1 MRADQRG
8 RDVLR
13 YALALPVA
21 LLLVL
26 LLTWGLAHL
35 LQADAVPRRA
45 IAQHGKLATADGRA
59 GKGAKTHVRFVGK
72 TVAEKD
78 KPKEIKTPPVVDLNG
93 QVVDSARP
101 MREERPDNARY
112 LGRYDSKVAKEQKSL
127 GRKMLG
133 KDLGKMPLDNP
144 SPIQSPQSASKA
156 PTQIPKHEPK
166 VVKGTSGAPDKSADK
181 VRPLDGPGAAAVADA
196 GETARRGSPVV
207 RGKDDGLLLPATS
220 PGNIMHNIQA
230 LAGNP
235 GGNDYLPDV
244 EDEGDTNL
252 LNTRRFKYWDF
263 FQRVKDRVA
272 SEWEPGTV
280 WRGRD
285 PSGNRYGVRPRLTI
299 LRVKL
304 DPEGAVKHMDIAK
317 KSGLEFLDDEAER
330 AFSAAGPF
338 PNPPR
343 DMMRNGEIEFQFG
356 FMFEI
361 TSQKF
366 KFFRV
371 PQ

>member
-1 MRADQRG
+1 MRVESRT
-8 RDVLR
+8 REVLR
-13 YALALPVA
+13 YVLALPVA
-21 LLLVL
+21 VALVFLLA
-26 LLTWGLAHL
+26 WGLAFMMRGEPL
-35 LQADAVPRRA
+35 PKKS
-45 IAQHGKLATADGRA
+45 IASAGKHSTSGRA
-59 GKGAKTHVRFVGK
+59 GKGVKSHVRFVGK
-72 TVAEKD
+72 ALAEKD
-78 KPKEIKTPPVVDLNG
+78 KTKDIKPPPVVDLNG
-93 QVVDSARP
+93 QVVETAKP
-101 MREERPDNARY
+101 MVEQRPDQAKY
-112 LGRYDSKVAKEQKSL
+112 LGRYDMKVAKEQKSK
-127 GRKMLG
+127 GQKTLG
-133 KDLGKMPLDNP
+133 KDLGKMHIDKP
-144 SPIQSPQSASKA
+144 SALQSPQSASQD
-156 PTQIPKHEPK
+156 PTQIPKHEK
-166 VVKGTSGAPDKSADK
+166 KLVKGTSGAPDKSADK
-181 VRPLDGPGAAAVADA
+181 VKPVDGPGAAAVADS
-196 GETARRGSPVV
+196 GETARQGSPVV

-220 PGNIMHNIQA
+220 PGNVMHNIQA
-230 LAGNP
+230 LSGNP

-263 FQRVKDRVA
+263 FQRVKDRVS
-272 SEWEPGTV
+272 SEWEPGSV
-280 WRGRD
+280 WRTRD
-285 PSGNRYGVRPRLTI
+285 PSGNRYGVRARLTI

-304 DPEGAVKHMDIAK
+304 DPDGAVKHLDIAK

-361 TSQKF
+361 SSQKF